1 MNKVPESPCV
11 RTCCLDEQD
20 ICLGCY
26 RTLVEILEWNTYGSQ
41 EKLKV
46 IALCEQR
53 KKTGPNKGKD

>member
-11 RTCCLDEQD
+11 RMCCLDEQD

-26 RTLVEILEWNTYGSQ
+26 RTLVEILEWNTYSAQ

-53 KKTGPNKGKD
+53 KKARSNKGKD

>member
-1 MNKVPESPCV
+1 MNRVPESPCV
-11 RTCCLDEQD
+11 RMCCLDEQD

-26 RTLVEILEWNTYGSQ
+26 RTLGEILEWNTYGSQ

-53 KKTGPNKGKD
+53 KKTRANKGKD